1 MTMTVVTRSVSSQFK
16 ALLFLLTSLKAA
28 ASKTPVKGQ
37 MSGKQAGL
45 SNTDTKH
52 STDPANDPEKSKKSE
67 GAPETAKLQGTV
79 DPGRKLG

>member
-1 MTMTVVTRSVSSQFK
+1 MKKRVESPNAIKQDDAGDSEGSDD
-16 ALLFLLTSLKAA
+16 KAA

-37 MSGKQAGL
+37 MSGKQKGL

-52 STDPANDPEKSKKSE
+52 STDVQNDSGKSKKGE

-79 DPGRKLG
+79 DPNRKQV